1 MLRLM
6 IPINSIS
13 LLRAV
18 RALLSCTPYRR
29 RLIDKHAPS
38 VSMHPQQV
46 TLSHQRSCQSSHQAP
61 ACDVITSP
69 GRTHCPTTTS
79 TSRVAPV
86 SRRTTVATGRESPLQ
101 PLHHHPTGS
110 PPGPPATH
118 LHTQHTLHIYFTHLH
133 TSTPPHSLHNSQR
146 C

>member
-1 MLRLM
+1 MYTV
-6 IPINSIS
+6 S
-13 LLRAV
+13 
-18 RALLSCTPYRR
+18 TPYRR

-38 VSMHPQQV
+38 VSMHPQQI

-79 TSRVAPV
+79 TPRVAPV
-86 SRRTTVATGRESPLQ
+86 ARRTVVATGRESPPQ

-118 LHTQHTLHIYFTHLH
+118 LHTIHSPPH
-133 TSTPPHSLHNSQR
+133 TSHTPHKPLTSTHTSLTYTPPHTPPPYSRYLTAGAGR
-146 C
+146 